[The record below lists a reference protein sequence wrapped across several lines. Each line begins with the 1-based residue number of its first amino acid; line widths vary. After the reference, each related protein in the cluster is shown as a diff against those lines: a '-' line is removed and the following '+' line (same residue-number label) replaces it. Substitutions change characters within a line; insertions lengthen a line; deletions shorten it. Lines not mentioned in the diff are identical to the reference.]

1 MGLNGALQ
9 IGQSAL
15 MASQAAIQVA
25 GNNMANAA
33 TPGYH
38 RQVASVTPSRD
49 ERIGFNSFVGTGVRL
64 QTISRVVDTA
74 LQARVRGAISREAG
88 TSIDQRFLAS
98 IESLQNELSD
108 NDLSTRLSE
117 FFNSFSELANNP
129 NDDAVR
135 SVVLRQAGGL
145 AGHIN
150 SLRGEYVRVREEVDR
165 SLGASIQAADG
176 LLNQIASINAEI
188 TQTEQ
193 GAAQANGLRDRRDA
207 LVDELSGF
215 LDISTVEQPNGA
227 MDVFVGSIPIV
238 LAGGSRGVE
247 LRTTSQNG
255 ETVVELRLRSD
266 GSLLEPDDGSIG
278 ALFRQRDETVDP
290 AIDQIDTFTKEL
302 IFQVNKIHS
311 QGQGNEGWS
320 DVTGLV
326 KLASATTALN
336 ADATEAPFSFS
347 NGAFKLHVTNTTTGL
362 RETAQILV
370 DPSTMSLTDLVTAIN
385 ASGLSNV
392 TASVTSTN
400 ELRLTA
406 AGGYELSFS
415 DDSSGALAAL
425 GVNALFAGSDASDIE
440 VNSIILDNPE
450 LLATAKDHIEGS
462 NGAALD
468 MVALQDLSIAA
479 LGNRSLRGYW
489 LAAVNDHA
497 VRTSA
502 ANDEA
507 DGARLVRES
516 LEAQAES
523 VSGVS
528 VDEEAIDLLSFQ
540 RQFQAAARYITV
552 IDEAMQTL
560 LSIA

>member
-15 MASQAAIQVA
+15 MTSQAAIQVA

-38 RQVASVTPSRD
+38 RQVASIVPARD
-49 ERIGFNSFVGTGVRL
+49 DRVGFNSFVGTGVRL
-64 QTISRVVDTA
+64 RDIGRVVDTA
-74 LQARVRGAISREAG
+74 LQSRIRSAISRESG
-88 TSIDQRFLAS
+88 TSIDQRFLSS
-98 IESLQNELSD
+98 IESLQNELTD

-117 FFNSFSELANNP
+117 FFNSFSELSNNP

-135 SVVLRQAGGL
+135 SVVLRQASGI

-150 SLRGEYVRVREEVDR
+150 SLRGEYVAVRSEVDR
-165 SLGASIQAADG
+165 SLAASIEAADG
-176 LLNQIASINAEI
+176 LLGQIAAINAEI
-188 TQTEQ
+188 TQVEQ

-207 LVDELSGF
+207 LVDELSSF
-215 LDISTVEQPNGA
+215 LDISTVEQANGA
-227 MDVFVGSIPIV
+227 LDVFVGSLPIV
-238 LAGGSRGVE
+238 LAGDSRGIE
-247 LRTTSQNG
+247 LRTTSNNG
-255 ETVVELRLRSD
+255 ETEVQLRISSD
-266 GSLLEPDDGSIG
+266 GSTLTPEDGSIG
-278 ALFRQRDETVDP
+278 ALFRQRAETVDP
-290 AIDQIDTFTKEL
+290 AIDTLDTFTTQF
-302 IFQVNKIHS
+302 IYQVNKIHS
-311 QGQGNEGWS
+311 QGQGKAGWTN
-320 DVTGLV
+320 VTGLV
-326 KLASATTALN
+326 RLASATDALN
-336 ADATEAPFSFS
+336 ADATEAPFRIT
-347 NGAFKLHVTNTTTGL
+347 NGSFKLHVTNTTTGL
-362 RETAQILV
+362 RESAQILI
-370 DPSTMSLTDLVTAIN
+370 DPSTMSLTDVVTAIN
-385 ASGLSNV
+385 AAGLSNV
-392 TASVTSTN
+392 TASVTSN
-400 ELRLTA
+400 NSLRLVA

-415 DDSSGALAAL
+415 DDSSGAMAGL
-425 GVNALFAGSDASDIE
+425 GVNALFGGSDASDIE
-440 VNSIILDNPE
+440 LNEIILNNPE
-450 LLATAKDHIEGS
+450 LLATAKDHVEGS

-468 MVALQDLSIAA
+468 MVALQDLAIAD

-507 DGARLVRES
+507 DGAGLVRQS
-516 LEAQAES
+516 LEAQAQA